1 MMYQVP
7 ATTTSNTL
15 ATTSRFTP
23 SLFTDFVRFVDGS
36 QKTTKTY
43 VNNLKQF
50 AVWTRY
56 QNVEQPIREDV
67 LSYRNWLT
75 TEHQAIEYANTEMG
89 WKYRLDASGNP
100 VIVTCKPATVR
111 LYMQSVKQFFKW
123 TATNNL
129 YPNIA
134 EQIKTPKVRNDIHKK
149 DALTPSE
156 VLIVEQSIA
165 SKATEKT
172 TQQENQTKDTKGRI
186 QRSTEQ
192 GKRMYAI
199 YLLAVNAGLRT
210 VEISRANVKDL
221 ECKGG
226 QAYLYVWGKG
236 HSEADQKKPINREV
250 YKAIKDYLASRT
262 DRPTGTSPLF
272 VATGNRAHGK
282 RIAPTTISTMLKQ
295 ALVGAGFESE
305 RLTAH
310 SLRHT
315 AGTSVQSLTNNL
327 YATQNYMR
335 HTSPTTT
342 EIYLHVETEKQD
354 AEIADQLYSLYH
366 RGVAKSASAQSNQ
379 EKSMESIFDGLT
391 DEQREMLIK
400 YAQGR

>member
-7 ATTTSNTL
+7 TTTTQTTL
-15 ATTSRFTP
+15 ATTARFTP

-75 TEHQAIEYANTEMG
+75 TEHQAIEYANTELG
-89 WKYRLDASGNP
+89 WAYRLDASGNP
-100 VIVTCKPATVR
+100 IMVACKPATVR

-156 VLIVEQSIA
+156 VLIVEQSIT

-272 VATGNRAHGK
+272 VSTGNRAHGK

-366 RGVAKSASAQSNQ
+366 REGAKSASAQSNQ
-379 EKSMESIFDGLT
+379 EKSMESIFNGLSE
-391 DEQREMLIK
+391 EQREMLIK

>member
-7 ATTTSNTL
+7 ATTTQTTL
-15 ATTSRFTP
+15 ATTARFTP

-67 LSYRNWLT
+67 LMYRDWLT
-75 TEHQAIEYANTEMG
+75 TEHQAIEYADTELG
-89 WKYRLDASGNP
+89 WAYRLDASGNP

-156 VLIVEQSIA
+156 VLVVEQSIT

-236 HSEADQKKPINREV
+236 HSEADQKKPINKEV

-262 DRPTGTSPLF
+262 DKPTGSSPLF
-272 VATGNRAHGK
+272 VATGNRSHGK

-366 RGVAKSASAQSNQ
+366 RGLDGSASAQSNQ
-379 EKSMESIFDGLT
+379 EKSMESIFNGLSE
-391 DEQREMLIK
+391 EQREMLIR
-400 YAQGR
+400 YAQGK